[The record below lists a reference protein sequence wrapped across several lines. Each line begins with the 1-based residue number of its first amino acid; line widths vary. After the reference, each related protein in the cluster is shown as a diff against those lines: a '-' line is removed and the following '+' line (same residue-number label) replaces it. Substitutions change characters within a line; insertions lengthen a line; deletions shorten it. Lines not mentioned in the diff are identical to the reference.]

1 MTKTTATPAAAVV
14 AVEAFRSPLRDMTEA
29 LSDLVTA
36 AEIALRLDR
45 SQPNVHQLLN
55 SKGAPTPIDGP
66 ALGRRGALY
75 SWAEVEDFLARK
87 AAKREASVQKKIDA
101 AERAAAR
108 AEKAKAEA
116 EAAKKALAAR
126 LEAEKAEKAE
136 KVKAEAPAEEA
147 PEVREDIDLDDPLFD
162 MDIEEDEEAMIAA
175 LADMA
180 DED

>member
-1 MTKTTATPAAAVV
+1 MATTTTQTAAVS
-14 AVEAFRSPLRDMTEA
+14 AFRSPLRDMTEA

-36 AEIALRLDR
+36 AEVALRLDR

-55 SKGAPTPIDGP
+55 SKGAPTPIEGP
-66 ALGRRGALY
+66 SLGRRGALY
-75 SWAEVEDFLARK
+75 SWAEIEDFLARK

-126 LEAEKAEKAE
+126 LEAEKA
-136 KVKAEAPAEEA
+136 KAEAPAEEA
-147 PEVREDIDLDDPLFD
+147 EEEAPEEAPEVHEDIDLDDALFD
-162 MDIEEDEEAMIAA
+162 VDIEEDEEAMAA
-175 LADMA
+175 ARADMA

>member
-1 MTKTTATPAAAVV
+1 MATTTTQTAAVS
-14 AVEAFRSPLRDMTEA
+14 AFRSPLRDMTEA

-36 AEIALRLDR
+36 AEVALRLDR

-55 SKGAPTPIDGP
+55 SKGAPTPIEGP
-66 ALGRRGALY
+66 SLGRRGALY
-75 SWAEVEDFLARK
+75 SWAEIEDFLARK

-126 LEAEKAEKAE
+126 LEAEKA
-136 KVKAEAPAEEA
+136 KAEAPTEEEAEEEAPEEA
-147 PEVREDIDLDDPLFD
+147 PEVHEDIDLDDALFD
-162 MDIEEDEEAMIAA
+162 VDIEEDEEAMAAA